1 MSLDATKPEDVS
13 IVNTFAALVREARAK
28 INDLEAAI
36 LLHLTGAPIYEPI
49 EVTGATHTILSDE
62 TFIKANAGVNSQN
75 FTVDPAVL
83 TLGIT
88 YVLKKTDATA
98 NTVTL
103 NVGQGIFI
111 NDTLASVSLT
121 LQYEVL
127 RFISDGTGIQTC

>member
-62 TFIKANAGVNSQN
+62 TFIKANAGTISAEAN
-75 FTVDPAVL
+75 F
-83 TLGIT
+83 
-88 YVLKKTDATA
+88 
-98 NTVTL
+98 
-103 NVGQGIFI
+103 
-111 NDTLASVSLT
+111 
-121 LQYEVL
+121 
-127 RFISDGTGIQTC
+127 